1 MTTSIRDDITASI
14 VEKLKNGTAP
24 WVRPWVSTVQDSD
37 KNLVSQKPYR
47 GINRVILMIST
58 MANGYP
64 VPTWGTYKQWQGI
77 GANVRKGEHGT
88 RIVFFS
94 PIEKIDKATG
104 ETETYAMIKGYT
116 VFNAAQV
123 EGVTFDAPVSEPSAF
138 EQHQAA
144 ETFIG
149 KTGARISHGGDK
161 AYYMPSADRIQLPD
175 RSVFLDPASYYATA
189 LHELTHWTS
198 HATRCDRDLSK
209 GKFGN
214 SEYAFEEL
222 VAELGAAFTCAD
234 IGVKGQLQH
243 AEYIGHWIKVLQSDN
258 KAIFKAAALAQKAAD
273 YLASLDAT
281 MAIAA

>member
-14 VEKLKNGTAP
+14 IEKLQTGTAP
-24 WVRPWVSTVQDSD
+24 WVKPWVSTVQDAD
-37 KNLVSQKPYR
+37 KNLISQKAYR
-47 GINRVILMIST
+47 GINRVILMVST

-64 VPTWGTYKQWQGI
+64 VPTWATYKQWQSI

-94 PIEKIDKATG
+94 PVEKIDKATG
-104 ETETYAMIKGYT
+104 ETESYAMIKGYT

-123 EGVTFDAPVSEPSAF
+123 DGVTLDAPVSEPSAF

-144 ETFIG
+144 EAFIE

-161 AYYMPSADRIQLPD
+161 AYYIPSADRIQLPD
-175 RSVFLDPASYYATA
+175 RSSFVDPASYYATA

-198 HATRCDRDLSK
+198 HASRCDRDLSK

-214 SEYAFEEL
+214 AEYAFEEL

-281 MAIAA
+281 MALAA